1 MPTLKD
7 VAEKAGVTVTTVSRV
22 LNNRGYIGD
31 ATREKVYRVMKELD
45 YQPNELARSLSKK
58 RTSIIGVIVPSVMHP
73 FFCEVVN
80 YLEFYASREGYKVM
94 LCNSNHQKD
103 KEIEYI
109 DMLKSNKVSGI
120 VLCSR
125 TEDIETSLPDNL
137 PVITFERVIS
147 SKISSV
153 ACDNYL
159 GGELATRHLIDR
171 GCKNL
176 LHISGIR
183 NILMPADA
191 RRDAF
196 VHVCEENHIPN
207 KVYYTEEAQ
216 FQSLNYEEYLE
227 QIILENPD
235 ADGVFTSSDVIA
247 AEIIYV
253 CTKNN
258 IKIPQDI
265 KLVGFDDIRL
275 ASLTT
280 PKITTIRQPIEQMC
294 ACAVDTIIRQ
304 ADKGFLPSKTVLPVT
319 LVLREST

>member
-22 LNNRGYIGD
+22 LNNRGYIGA
-31 ATREKVYRVMKELD
+31 ATRDKVYRVMKELD
-45 YQPNELARSLSKK
+45 YQPNELARALSKK
-58 RTSIIGVIVPSVMHP
+58 HTSIIGVIVPSVMHP

-80 YLEFYASREGYKVM
+80 YLEVYAAKEGYKVM

-109 DMLKSNKVSGI
+109 DMLKSNKVCGI
-120 VLCSR
+120 ILCSR
-125 TEDIETSLPDNL
+125 TEEIENILPDNL

-147 SKISSV
+147 NQISSV
-153 ACDNYL
+153 SCDNYL
-159 GGELATRHLIDR
+159 GGELATRHLLEC
-171 GCKNL
+171 GCKKL

-183 NILMPADA
+183 NILMPADD
-191 RRDAF
+191 RKDAF
-196 VHVCEENHIPN
+196 IRVCEDNGIPYH
-207 KVYYTEEAQ
+207 VYYTEEAQ

-227 QIILENPD
+227 QIILDNPD
-235 ADGVFTSSDVIA
+235 ADGIFTSSDVIA

-258 IKIPQDI
+258 IRIPQDL
-265 KLVGFDDIRL
+265 KLVGFDDVRL

-294 ACAVDTIIRQ
+294 ACAIDTLIRQ
-304 ADKGFLPSKTVLPVT
+304 ADKGFLPSKTILPVT
-319 LVLREST
+319 FVKREST